1 MQAISQLKSTLT
13 TLFGSALGK
22 SLFWLGSAQVLGRIV
37 RLGSSIIIARLLT
50 PEIFGLVAIILT
62 SFEVICTPTRRISS
76 AALIQ
81 MDDEQ
86 FNNALTSANQVN
98 WLAAITAFVAMSLL
112 SLPLAFYYD
121 DLQLIPPM
129 ILMATSYLLLPLGM
143 LYAAKNLRL
152 NRMRVVG
159 RAVLW
164 QTVFDGLLTAT
175 LALLG
180 LGIWAIILPK
190 IIVIFIWIGVHRYH
204 NPLPEALSK
213 TLKSASSAINAGQC
227 ETSPKERKLGLNP
240 QAIKILR
247 FGIQVGLGDLAI
259 AMRQNID
266 YILVGYFLGI
276 EALGIYFFAFNASL
290 GISLGLIQSYGTALY
305 SHLCQKQSND
315 AQKNTSQQQKYFQS
329 LKFIMLLTV
338 PIITVQAA
346 LAPFYLPLIYGQKWL
361 EAGALPIFILLC
373 LSGLVRPLGEA
384 ASQYLI
390 SSGQSRFNLIC
401 NSIFTLVLAVTITLC
416 SFSGLTTVALGI
428 LLVHLFMMPSFTIYL
443 QLTQKSEPEP
453 EADNGEITV
462 QQADTASAAIIS
474 TEVTAQVTA
483 SPQSSIHH
491 PNQPTQPITVGSRE
505 TRYDFS

>member
-1 MQAISQLKSTLT
+1 MQTLSQIKSTIT
-13 TLFGSALGK
+13 TLLSSALGK

-62 SFEVICTPTRRISS
+62 TFEVICTPTRRISS

-81 MDDEQ
+81 MDDAQ

-98 WLAAITAFVAMSLL
+98 WLAAIVAFITMGLL
-112 SLPLAFYYD
+112 SWPLALYYQD
-121 DLQLIPPM
+121 TQLVLPM
-129 ILMATSYLLLPLGM
+129 ILMATSYLLLPFGM

-152 NRMRVVG
+152 NKMRVVG

-190 IIVIFIWIGVHRYH
+190 IIVIFVWIAVHRYN
-204 NPLPEALSK
+204 NPLVDVSALKATAKHSFQPSEVN
-213 TLKSASSAINAGQC
+213 TVKSAKG
-227 ETSPKERKLGLNP
+227 RFGLNS
-240 QAIKILR
+240 QALEILK
-247 FGIQVGLGDLAI
+247 FGFQVGLGDLAI

-266 YILVGYFLGI
+266 YILVGYFLGL

-305 SHLCQKQSND
+305 SHLCQKDGDNEQALSLY
-315 AQKNTSQQQKYFQS
+315 QKYFQS
-329 LKFIMLLTV
+329 LKFIMLISV
-338 PIITVQAA
+338 PIITVQAL
-346 LAPFYLPLIYGQKWL
+346 LAPLYLPLIYGQKWID
-361 EAGALPIFILLC
+361 AGALPIFILLC

-390 SSGQSRFNLIC
+390 SSGQSRLNLIC
-401 NSIFTLVLAVTITLC
+401 NSSFTLLIAVTIAIC
-416 SFSGLTTVALGI
+416 SLSGLTMVALGI
-428 LLVHLFMMPSFTIYL
+428 LLIHLLAMPSFTLYL
-443 QLTQKSEPEP
+443 ALTQKTPTRTS
-453 EADNGEITV
+453 
-462 QQADTASAAIIS
+462 SLS
-474 TEVTAQVTA
+474 TT
-483 SPQSSIHH
+483 
-491 PNQPTQPITVGSRE
+491 
-505 TRYDFS
+505 

>member
-1 MQAISQLKSTLT
+1 MQTISQLKSTVT
-13 TLFGSALGK
+13 TLFSSALGK

-50 PEIFGLVAIILT
+50 PEVFGLVAIILT
-62 SFEVICTPTRRISS
+62 TFEVICTPTRRISS

-81 MDDEQ
+81 MDDEK
-86 FNNALTSANQVN
+86 FNHALTSANQVN

-112 SLPLAFYYD
+112 SWPLALYYD
-121 DLQLIPPM
+121 DVQLILPM

-143 LYAAKNLRL
+143 LYAAQNLRQ

-190 IIVIFIWIGVHRYH
+190 IIVIFVWIGVHRYH
-204 NPLPEALSK
+204 NPLPETSLDSK
-213 TLKSASSAINAGQC
+213 KIVQYANTDKPNLQNTTTRLGIAPQTIEMLK
-227 ETSPKERKLGLNP
+227 
-240 QAIKILR
+240 
-247 FGIQVGLGDLAI
+247 FGVQVGFGDLAI

-266 YILVGYFLGI
+266 YILVGYFLGV
-276 EALGIYFFAFNASL
+276 EALGVYFFAFNASL

-305 SHLCQKQSND
+305 SHLCQKEPTSS
-315 AQKNTSQQQKYFQS
+315 ATVVSQQDKYWQS

-338 PIITVQAA
+338 PIITLQAA

-361 EAGALPIFILLC
+361 DAGALPVFILLC

-390 SSGQSRFNLIC
+390 SSGQSKFNLIC
-401 NSIFTLVLAVTITLC
+401 NSTFTVMLAVTITLC
-416 SFSGLTTVALGI
+416 SFSGLTAVALGI
-428 LLVHLFMMPSFTIYL
+428 LLVHLFVMPSFTIYL
-443 QLTQKSEPEP
+443 RLTQVPANAE
-453 EADNGEITV
+453 NTMNN
-462 QQADTASAAIIS
+462 QANKPLIPAMTKKLTGDSL
-474 TEVTAQVTA
+474 
-483 SPQSSIHH
+483 
-491 PNQPTQPITVGSRE
+491 
-505 TRYDFS
+505 

>member
-1 MQAISQLKSTLT
+1 MQAISKLKSSLT
-13 TLFGSALGK
+13 TLLGCALGK

-50 PEIFGLVAIILT
+50 PEVFGLVAIILT

-81 MDDEQ
+81 MDDQQ

-112 SLPLAFYYD
+112 SWPLALYYD
-121 DLQLIPPM
+121 DVQLIMPM

-143 LYAAKNLRL
+143 LYAAQNLRL

-190 IIVIFIWIGVHRYH
+190 IIVIFVWIGVHRYH
-204 NPLPEALSK
+204 NPLPEALLN
-213 TLKSASSAINAGQC
+213 TLTSSNTVETQQLTTSPNTVPSASKR
-227 ETSPKERKLGLNP
+227 TSKHKQTLGLNP
-240 QAIKILR
+240 QAIEMLR
-247 FGIQVGLGDLAI
+247 FGLQVGFGDLAI
-259 AMRQNID
+259 AIRQNVD

-305 SHLCQKQSND
+305 SHLCQTAADSN
-315 AQKNTSQQQKYFQS
+315 KPSLSLYQKYFQS
-329 LKFIMLLTV
+329 LKFIMLLTL
-338 PIITVQAA
+338 PIITVQAM

-361 EAGALPIFILLC
+361 DAGALPIFILLC

-384 ASQYLI
+384 VSQYLI

-401 NSIFTLVLAVTITLC
+401 NSIFTLVLATTIAFC
-416 SFSGLTTVALGI
+416 SISGLTTVALGI
-428 LLVHLFMMPSFTIYL
+428 LLVHLIAMPSFTLYL
-443 QLTQKSEPEP
+443 MFTQTPSKSVR
-453 EADNGEITV
+453 NGQQRQDITTRV
-462 QQADTASAAIIS
+462 SWNK
-474 TEVTAQVTA
+474 
-483 SPQSSIHH
+483 SP
-491 PNQPTQPITVGSRE
+491 
-505 TRYDFS
+505 

>member
-1 MQAISQLKSTLT
+1 MQAISQLKSSLT

-50 PEIFGLVAIILT
+50 PEVFGLVAIILT

-81 MDDEQ
+81 MDDQQ

-112 SLPLAFYYD
+112 SWPLALYYD
-121 DLQLIPPM
+121 DVQLIMPM

-143 LYAAKNLRL
+143 LYAAQNLRL

-180 LGIWAIILPK
+180 FGIWAIILPK
-190 IIVIFIWIGVHRYH
+190 IIVIFVWIGVHQYH
-204 NPLPEALSK
+204 NPLPEALLNTFTPASTVK
-213 TLKSASSAINAGQC
+213 THPLT
-227 ETSPKERKLGLNP
+227 TSPSPNTSHCTDKRTSPCTSSKRKLTLGLNP
-240 QAIKILR
+240 QALEMLR
-247 FGIQVGLGDLAI
+247 FGLQVGLGDLAI
-259 AMRQNID
+259 AIRQNVD
-266 YILVGYFLGI
+266 YIVVGYFLGI
-276 EALGIYFFAFNASL
+276 EALGVYFFAFNASL

-305 SHLCQKQSND
+305 SHLCQTAADSN
-315 AQKNTSQQQKYFQS
+315 KPSLSLYQKYFQS
-329 LKFIMLLTV
+329 LKFIMLLTL
-338 PIITVQAA
+338 PIITAQAV

-361 EAGALPIFILLC
+361 DAGALPIFILLC

-390 SSGQSRFNLIC
+390 SSGQSRLNLIC
-401 NSIFTLVLAVTITLC
+401 NSIFTLVLATTIAFC
-416 SFSGLTTVALGI
+416 SLSGLTTVALGI
-428 LLVHLFMMPSFTIYL
+428 LLVHLIAMPSFTLYL
-443 QLTQKSEPEP
+443 MFAQTPSQSVRDGQQPQNITARVPLNKSP
-453 EADNGEITV
+453 
-462 QQADTASAAIIS
+462 
-474 TEVTAQVTA
+474 
-483 SPQSSIHH
+483 
-491 PNQPTQPITVGSRE
+491 
-505 TRYDFS
+505 

>member
-1 MQAISQLKSTLT
+1 MQTISQLKSTLT
-13 TLFGSALGK
+13 TLFSSALGK

-50 PEIFGLVAIILT
+50 PEVFGLVAIILT

-81 MDDEQ
+81 MDDDK
-86 FNNALTSANQVN
+86 FNQAQASANQVN

-112 SLPLAFYYD
+112 SWPLAIYYD
-121 DLQLIPPM
+121 DMQLIPPM

-143 LYAAKNLRL
+143 LYAAQNLRL

-190 IIVIFIWIGVHRYH
+190 IIVIFVWIGVHRYH
-204 NPLPEALSK
+204 NPLPETSSNSAELKQLVNTEKPNSLTK
-213 TLKSASSAINAGQC
+213 TPRIGLASQTIEMLK
-227 ETSPKERKLGLNP
+227 
-240 QAIKILR
+240 
-247 FGIQVGLGDLAI
+247 FGVQVGLGDLAI

-266 YILVGYFLGI
+266 YILVGYFLGV

-305 SHLCQKQSND
+305 SHLCQKEPSNS
-315 AQKNTSQQQKYFQS
+315 TVLSQQDKYWQS
-329 LKFIMLLTV
+329 LKFITLLTV
-338 PIITVQAA
+338 PIITLQAT

-361 EAGALPIFILLC
+361 DAGALPIFILLC

-390 SSGQSRFNLIC
+390 STGQSKFNLIC
-401 NSIFTLVLAVTITLC
+401 NGTFTIMLAVTITLC
-416 SFSGLTTVALGI
+416 SYSGLTTVALGI
-428 LLVHLFMMPSFTIYL
+428 LLVHLFAMPSFTIYL
-443 QLTQKSEPEP
+443 KLTQLK
-453 EADNGEITV
+453 
-462 QQADTASAAIIS
+462 
-474 TEVTAQVTA
+474 
-483 SPQSSIHH
+483 
-491 PNQPTQPITVGSRE
+491 PITKNCDKNIQQLQPMTKKFTGESL
-505 TRYDFS
+505 

>member
-1 MQAISQLKSTLT
+1 MQTISQLKSTVT
-13 TLFGSALGK
+13 TLFSSALGK

-50 PEIFGLVAIILT
+50 PEVFGLVAIILT

-81 MDDEQ
+81 MDDDK
-86 FNNALTSANQVN
+86 FTHALASANQVN

-112 SLPLAFYYD
+112 SWPLAIYYD
-121 DLQLIPPM
+121 DMQLVLPM

-143 LYAAKNLRL
+143 LYAAQNLRL

-190 IIVIFIWIGVHRYH
+190 IIVIFVWIGVHRYH
-204 NPLPEALSK
+204 NPLPETCS
-213 TLKSASSAINAGQC
+213 SSAELNQFVNTKNPNSLIK
-227 ETSPKERKLGLNP
+227 PPRIGLAP
-240 QAIKILR
+240 QTIAMLK
-247 FGIQVGLGDLAI
+247 FGMQVGLSDLAI

-266 YILVGYFLGI
+266 YILVGYFLGV

-305 SHLCQKQSND
+305 SHLCQKEP
-315 AQKNTSQQQKYFQS
+315 TSSATTENQQHKYWHS

-338 PIITVQAA
+338 PIITLQAT

-361 EAGALPIFILLC
+361 DAGALPVFILLC

-390 SSGQSRFNLIC
+390 STGQSKFNLIC
-401 NSIFTLVLAVTITLC
+401 NSIFSLMLAVTIALC

-428 LLVHLFMMPSFTIYL
+428 LLVHLFAMPSFTLYL
-443 QLTQKSEPEP
+443 KLIQLPSNTNDADYRDKS
-453 EADNGEITV
+453 I
-462 QQADTASAAIIS
+462 
-474 TEVTAQVTA
+474 
-483 SPQSSIHH
+483 
-491 PNQPTQPITVGSRE
+491 QPMNKKLTGDSL
-505 TRYDFS
+505 

>member
-1 MQAISQLKSTLT
+1 MQTISQLKSTVT
-13 TLFGSALGK
+13 TLFSSALGK

-50 PEIFGLVAIILT
+50 PEVFGLVAIILT

-81 MDDEQ
+81 MDDKK
-86 FNNALTSANQVN
+86 FTHALASANQVN

-112 SLPLAFYYD
+112 SWPLAIYYD
-121 DLQLIPPM
+121 DMQLIPPM

-143 LYAAKNLRL
+143 LYAAQNLRL

-190 IIVIFIWIGVHRYH
+190 IIVIFVWIGVHRYH
-204 NPLPEALSK
+204 NPLPETSSSS
-213 TLKSASSAINAGQC
+213 TELKQLVNA
-227 ETSPKERKLGLNP
+227 EKPNSLTKIPRLGLAP
-240 QAIKILR
+240 QTIEMLK
-247 FGIQVGLGDLAI
+247 FGVQVGLGDLAI

-266 YILVGYFLGI
+266 YILVGYFLGV
-276 EALGIYFFAFNASL
+276 EALGVYFFAFNASL

-305 SHLCQKQSND
+305 SHLCQKESNNS
-315 AQKNTSQQQKYFQS
+315 ATRVSQQEKYWQS

-338 PIITVQAA
+338 PIITLQAA
-346 LAPFYLPLIYGQKWL
+346 FAPFYLPLIYGQKWL
-361 EAGALPIFILLC
+361 DAGALPIFILLC

-390 SSGQSRFNLIC
+390 STGQSKFNLIC
-401 NSIFTLVLAVTITLC
+401 NSIFTLMLAVTIALC
-416 SFSGLTTVALGI
+416 SLSGLTTVALGI
-428 LLVHLFMMPSFTIYL
+428 LLVHLFAMPSFTIYL
-443 QLTQKSEPEP
+443 KLIQLPSIANDANYRDKS
-453 EADNGEITV
+453 I
-462 QQADTASAAIIS
+462 
-474 TEVTAQVTA
+474 
-483 SPQSSIHH
+483 
-491 PNQPTQPITVGSRE
+491 QPMNKKLTGDSL
-505 TRYDFS
+505 